1 MFGEL
6 NNEDI
11 ELIKKEDDLID
22 KSIIIVSKLFKGKKD
37 KEGKPYLNHLYFVM
51 NNVSLYEEK
60 VVGLL
65 HDVIEDT
72 PLNLCDLEYLGYP
85 KEIVKSISILTHNK
99 DISYEEYINR
109 ILKSNDKTAI
119 RVKYADMT
127 HNCDK
132 KRLSSL
138 SFELKHKLEKKYD
151 IPYKKLT
158 KKIEKIGKEN

>member
-1 MFGEL
+1 MVNLFNEHEL
-6 NNEDI
+6 
-11 ELIKKEDDLID
+11 ELIKREDDLID
-22 KSIIIVSKLFKGKKD
+22 KSIIIVSKLFKEKKD

-99 DISYEEYINR
+99 DIPYEEYISK

-138 SFELKHKLEKKYD
+138 SFELQHKLEKKYD

-158 KKIEKIGKEN
+158 KRIEKIGKEN